1 MNKKF
6 YELNIWQKGHELLM
20 KVYEITSKY
29 PTEEKY
35 SLVPDTRRSANSVIA
50 NIAEAHGRYHFADKI
65 RVLYISRGE
74 VEETQSHLR
83 VALGRNYISKD
94 DFEYLDNEY
103 EGLKI
108 GINNY
113 IQSISKQK
121 DSFE

>member
-1 MNKKF
+1 
-6 YELNIWQKGHELLM
+6 
-20 KVYEITSKY
+20 
-29 PTEEKY
+29 

>member
-1 MNKKF
+1 
-6 YELNIWQKGHELLM
+6 
-20 KVYEITSKY
+20 
-29 PTEEKY
+29 
-35 SLVPDTRRSANSVIA
+35 
-50 NIAEAHGRYHFADKI
+50 
-65 RVLYISRGE
+65 
-74 VEETQSHLR
+74 LR